1 MTVWYTVRYQV
12 TKSTYLLSVQALL
25 KHKEIIGSRYIEL
38 FRSTTA
44 EVQQVT
50 CSLTAYFSFQ

>member
-1 MTVWYTVRYQV
+1 M

-38 FRSTTA
+38 FRSTTT

-50 CSLTAYFSFQ
+50 